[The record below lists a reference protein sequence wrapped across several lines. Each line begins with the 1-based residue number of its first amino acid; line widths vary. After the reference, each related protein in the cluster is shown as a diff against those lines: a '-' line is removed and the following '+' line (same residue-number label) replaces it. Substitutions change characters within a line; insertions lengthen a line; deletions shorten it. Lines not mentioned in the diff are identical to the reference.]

1 MKIFITALCI
11 AALLSGC
18 ATTKQLVDQS
28 VAIKYKY
35 VVMLI
40 PEEML
45 TVPEPERMLDTKVA
59 SDKETATWMV
69 DWERRYQEIE
79 KRFKTIKAYQ
89 DRRLKEL
96 TIPPEDVIKN

>member
-1 MKIFITALCI
+1 MKTLI
-11 AALLSGC
+11 AICAIALLSGC
-18 ATTKQLVDQS
+18 ATQKQLVDQT

-35 VVMLI
+35 VVMTV

-45 TVPEPERMLDTKVA
+45 AVPDIERKLDPT
-59 SDKETATWMV
+59 TATDKDAAKWMI

-79 KRFKTIKAYQ
+79 KRLKTIKTYQ

-96 TIPPEDVIKN
+96 TLPPEDVIKN

>member
-1 MKIFITALCI
+1 MKILITTLCLV
-11 AALLSGC
+11 ALLSGC
-18 ATTKQLVDQS
+18 TTTKQLVDQS

-45 TVPEPERMLDTKVA
+45 TVPEVEQKLDTT
-59 SDKETATWMV
+59 TATDKDTAKWLV

-79 KRFKTIKAYQ
+79 KRLKTIKIYQ
-89 DRRLKEL
+89 DRRFKEL
-96 TIPPEDVIKN
+96 TLPPEDIIKN

>member
-1 MKIFITALCI
+1 MKTLIALCLAI
-11 AALLSGC
+11 MLGGC
-18 ATTKQLVDQS
+18 AIDKQLVDQT

-35 VVMLI
+35 IVMTI

-45 TVPEPERMLDTKVA
+45 TVPNVERKLDPNVA
-59 SDKETATWMV
+59 TDKETAKWMI

-79 KRFKTIKAYQ
+79 NRLKTIKTYQ

-96 TIPPEDVIKN
+96 TLPPEDVIKN

>member
-1 MKIFITALCI
+1 MKILISLCLAI
-11 AALLSGC
+11 ILSGC
-18 ATTKQLVDQS
+18 ATKQLVDQT

-35 VVMLI
+35 IVMLI

-45 TVPEPERMLDTKVA
+45 TIPKIERKLDPEIATDKDTAK
-59 SDKETATWMV
+59 WMI

-79 KRFKTIKAYQ
+79 TRLKIIKTYQ

-96 TIPPEDVIKN
+96 TLPPEDVIKN